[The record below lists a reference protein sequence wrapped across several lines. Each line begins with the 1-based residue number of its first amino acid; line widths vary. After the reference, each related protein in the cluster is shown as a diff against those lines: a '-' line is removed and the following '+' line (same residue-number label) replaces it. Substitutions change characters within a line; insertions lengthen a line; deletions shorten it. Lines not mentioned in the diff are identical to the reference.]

1 MQNKNKET
9 IMKRTA
15 MTALILVM
23 GFVFLVSNVNLVLSE
38 DFQKVP
44 IILKASEILPKEL
57 LKGPNYTIKENV
69 TNDGV
74 VSTYEL
80 DTTYGS
86 VTAESMVLLLKRIH
100 ELKAIH
106 KMEQLQGTDVFMKAA
121 QGAATGPLKT
131 AKGLVE
137 DPAGTAS
144 AVGSGIGRFFSRVSD
159 SVTSD
164 DPYKAGAVQSALG
177 QAATKREFAYQFGVD
192 PYSPYQ
198 PLQKTLDSV
207 AWTATSGSLTV
218 KAAFSAIPGGAG
230 TVVSLT
236 GTADSLRSLI
246 RDKTPSE
253 LQAINAQRLSAMGVS
268 GSLQKVF
275 LNNFSYDPWEKTLL
289 VGELANMKNVKDR
302 SKFITAACAAQG
314 EPMAVFMRVMAQL
327 MGLYNEKRKSVQSYV
342 EADNL
347 PLLQKKDGTVVAVLP
362 IDNLVWTRRFANK
375 EKAVSEAIK
384 KIARVK
390 GKEMLVVGTVN
401 PVAKKALEARGW
413 KVEEKFA
420 EAIFREMVGKTM
432 TQ

>member
-1 MQNKNKET
+1 MKNYKLNVWNL
-9 IMKRTA
+9 
-15 MTALILVM
+15 LIVSCVCIVSLFM
-23 GFVFLVSNVNLVLSE
+23 AGPLHSQGF
-38 DFQKVP
+38 QGAP
-44 IILKASEILPKEL
+44 ITLKASETLPQQW
-57 LKGPNYTIKENV
+57 LKGSNYTIKEQI

-74 VSTYEL
+74 VSTYDL
-80 DTTYGS
+80 DTTYGPLT
-86 VTAESMVLLLKRIH
+86 VESTVLLLKRIA
-100 ELKAIH
+100 ELRTIH

-121 QGAATGPLKT
+121 KGAATGPLAT
-131 AKGLVE
+131 AKELVV

-159 SVTSD
+159 AVTSD

-177 QAATKREFAYQFGVD
+177 QASTKREFAYEFGVD

-207 AWTATSGSLTV
+207 AWTAASGSLTV

-236 GTADSLRSLI
+236 GTADSLRSLV

-253 LQAINAQRLSAMGVS
+253 LNTINAQRLSAMGVS

-275 LNNFSYDPWEKTLL
+275 LNNFSYDPWEKTLF

-314 EPMAVFMRVMAQL
+314 ESMAVFMRVMVQL
-327 MGLYNEKRKSVQSYV
+327 MGLYNEKRKSIKAFV

-362 IDNLVWTRRFANK
+362 LDNLAWTQRFANK
-375 EKAVSEAIK
+375 EKAVSEAIR
-384 KIARVK
+384 KIPRVK
-390 GKEMLVVGTVN
+390 GKEMLVVGAVD

-413 KVEEKFA
+413 KVEERFA

-432 TQ
+432 GQ